1 MELLGHMLDF
11 FPSFLR
17 NLHTV
22 LHNGCISLH
31 SHQWCRRFPFSLQPL
46 QHLLFVDDLM
56 MVIMTVKVVLT
67 SASSKLSLQALALCQ
82 VWRWALYIQSFLSLP
97 ASPAGAR
104 RTIVLHVLEP
114 LFISSEYSVPPYSLS
129 YL

>member
-1 MELLGHMLDF
+1 MMTVMMKVIVVMIVVMVLIMLVMTVVTVMVMVMVELILMM
-11 FPSFLR
+11 
-17 NLHTV
+17 V
-22 LHNGCISLH
+22 LTMMVMI
-31 SHQWCRRFPFSLQPL
+31 
-46 QHLLFVDDLM
+46 VVMM

-82 VWRWALYIQSFLSLP
+82 VWRWALYIQSFLSSP

-114 LFISSEYSVPPYSLS
+114 LFISSEYSVPCYSLS

>member
-1 MELLGHMLDF
+1 MTVMMKVMVVMIVVMVLIMLVMTVVTVMVMVMVELILMM
-11 FPSFLR
+11 
-17 NLHTV
+17 V
-22 LHNGCISLH
+22 LTMMVMI
-31 SHQWCRRFPFSLQPL
+31 
-46 QHLLFVDDLM
+46 VVMM

-82 VWRWALYIQSFLSLP
+82 VWRWALYIQSFLSSP

-114 LFISSEYSVPPYSLS
+114 LFISSEYSVPRYSLS

>member
-1 MELLGHMLDF
+1 MIPVMMKVMVVMIAVMVLIMMVMTVVTMMVMVMVELILMM
-11 FPSFLR
+11 
-17 NLHTV
+17 V
-22 LHNGCISLH
+22 LTMMVMI
-31 SHQWCRRFPFSLQPL
+31 
-46 QHLLFVDDLM
+46 VVMM

-67 SASSKLSLQALALCQ
+67 SASSKLSLQVLALCQ

-114 LFISSEYSVPPYSLS
+114 LFISSEYSVPPYSRS

>member
-1 MELLGHMLDF
+1 MI
-11 FPSFLR
+11 
-17 NLHTV
+17 TV
-22 LHNGCISLH
+22 MMKVMVVMIAVMVLIMM
-31 SHQWCRRFPFSLQPL
+31 
-46 QHLLFVDDLM
+46 VMTVVTMMVMIVVMM

-67 SASSKLSLQALALCQ
+67 SASSKLSLQVLALCQ